1 MRPIPR
7 EAYRGSQSGH
17 SGDFLRIIT
26 ERVMPPII
34 SDMIIFSSSNI
45 STL

>member
-17 SGDFLRIIT
+17 SGAFFRMITVRVIVAIIIERI
-26 ERVMPPII
+26 V
-34 SDMIIFSSSNI
+34 FSSSGI
-45 STL
+45 PPL